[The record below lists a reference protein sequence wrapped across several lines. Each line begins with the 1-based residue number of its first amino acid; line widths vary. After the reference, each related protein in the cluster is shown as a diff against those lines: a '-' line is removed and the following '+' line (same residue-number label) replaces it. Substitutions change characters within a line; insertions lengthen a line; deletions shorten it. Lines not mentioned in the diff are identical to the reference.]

1 MQCTAY
7 WLVFHIKHCIVILS
21 HIAFASASHSIVFPS
36 ASSPGDTSL
45 APPRN
50 ITTLVTSSS
59 SAASMPRFVKVS
71 KVSKVSMPPFVK
83 VYQRAFC
90 LSVGK
95 IIFTPSHF
103 PPGGICALCSLTWTN
118 LTWNKTK
125 TIAIAK
131 PWFLYEVSLF
141 IDFLPQ
147 TIVGL
152 IYLLID
158 PGIWIYSPT
167 IAICKN
173 LTYHLYGGSFYDWI
187 FAVEEL

>member
-59 SAASMPRFVKVS
+59 SAGSMPR
-71 KVSKVSMPPFVK
+71 FVK

-90 LSVGK
+90 FSVGK

-118 LTWNKTK
+118 LTWNKT

-141 IDFLPQ
+141 TDFLPQ

-167 IAICKN
+167 IAICKS

>member
-1 MQCTAY
+1 MFLNAPIRFAFGFPDLRDITALYIASLIICAHFKELRWCVLNIYCKMQCTAY

-21 HIAFASASHSIVFPS
+21 HIAFASASPSIVFPS

-59 SAASMPRFVKVS
+59 SAGSMPR
-71 KVSKVSMPPFVK
+71 FVK

-90 LSVGK
+90 FSVGK

-118 LTWNKTK
+118 LT
-125 TIAIAK
+125 
-131 PWFLYEVSLF
+131 
-141 IDFLPQ
+141 
-147 TIVGL
+147 
-152 IYLLID
+152 
-158 PGIWIYSPT
+158 
-167 IAICKN
+167 
-173 LTYHLYGGSFYDWI
+173 
-187 FAVEEL
+187 

>member
-7 WLVFHIKHCIVILS
+7 WLVFHIKHCIVILF

-59 SAASMPRFVKVS
+59 SAASMPRFVKV
-71 KVSKVSMPPFVK
+71 
-83 VYQRAFC
+83 YQRAFC

-95 IIFTPSHF
+95 IIFTHSQCK
-103 PPGGICALCSLTWTN
+103 IYALCSLSWTN
-118 LTWNKTK
+118 LNWNKTK

-141 IDFLPQ
+141 TDFLPQ

-167 IAICKN
+167 IAICKS

-187 FAVEEL
+187 FAMEEL